1 MLFSSE
7 TKTSQHKQVSVRGKE
22 RTHFKGFSGNVEE
35 EHWRGASALKCSEH
49 GEVKGVECILLMLLC
64 MPSYSS
70 FRAGF
75 HSLGFRSWWL
85 VSISTISLETP
96 FD

>member
-49 GEVKGVECILLMLLC
+49 GEVKGVVHITDVTVHAFLQLL
-64 MPSYSS
+64 
-70 FRAGF
+70 
-75 HSLGFRSWWL
+75 
-85 VSISTISLETP
+85 
-96 FD
+96 